1 VGIVVTVP
9 HAKKPDSDP
18 SAVAFTKQ
26 LESIMDLRD
35 IPNYILYGNSPKN
48 MLDLSTS
55 EARGTGYNSDL
66 ASALRV
72 ASILLEVHDFDSA
85 SDPTFD
91 EDFLFAEVAKCD
103 TEVIDQALAITND
116 FANVDTERIESE
128 KHYASSLAILSFEIP
143 TLIVYVNRDSTDL
156 YPAVAEALS
165 QLAEGYAPRRTSED
179 GSEVSI
185 VGNPQQH

>member
-1 VGIVVTVP
+1 
-9 HAKKPDSDP
+9 
-18 SAVAFTKQ
+18 
-26 LESIMDLRD
+26 
-35 IPNYILYGNSPKN
+35 

-72 ASILLEVHDFDSA
+72 ASLLLEVHDFDSA
-85 SDPTFD
+85 SDPTFE
-91 EDFLFAEVAKCD
+91 EDFIFVEIAKCD
-103 TEVIDQALAITND
+103 TGVIDQALAITNN
-116 FANVDTERIESE
+116 FANVDTERLEAS
-128 KHYASSLAILSFEIP
+128 KHYASALAILSFEIP

-156 YPAVAEALS
+156 FPAVSEALVELAEAYV
-165 QLAEGYAPRRTSED
+165 QRKTVED